1 MSNTGAVRRKQKL
14 DSKITEQKVLQDEMK
29 SIRKGARVYRQQQNS
44 NILFLSTVDR
54 EMAQS
59 KKTMEESG
67 GKSTRRLRNK
77 VVMTKL
83 AKLEEGDQVGG
94 R

>member
-1 MSNTGAVRRKQKL
+1 MSDTGTARLKQKL

-44 NILFLSTVDR
+44 NILFLSSVDT
-54 EMAQS
+54 EMARS
-59 KKTMEESG
+59 KKTMDSLVEEYKDIEKQSG
-67 GKSTRRLRNK
+67 Q
-77 VVMTKL
+77 
-83 AKLEEGDQVGG
+83 AGG

>member
-59 KKTMEESG
+59 KSKDHGGVWWKEYKEIEKQSG
-67 GKSTRRLRNK
+67 DDQVG
-77 VVMTKL
+77 
-83 AKLEEGDQVGG
+83 QVGG

>member
-83 AKLEEGDQVGG
+83 AKLEEDDQVAG